1 MSDISNHYKPILD
14 PIYDYQTC
22 CSRDEAVEYLLGW
35 SKNGVLRKDLVPDN
49 ARPEELEL
57 YDFSWRTLLSE
68 ERESAEAAY
77 SNALVER
84 LADDIITEKLI
95 ILKRCDV
102 QIEKAH
108 RFLCDIDDELAKRE
122 ASKLRLDSYD
132 IENQKSPH
140 ITIASLS
147 DWAVEKYNIHIS
159 TSLPYPIDTEANQ
172 NNPAAISPIP
182 ELSKTKTQGLQ
193 ITFALLVEAFAR
205 TTPKY
210 HHEDGRPNVSSIAK
224 ELAEKYAK
232 GLSGQSKE
240 AITDRIEAAIVTKK
254 EHS

>member
-1 MSDISNHYKPILD
+1 MNEPSNHYKPILD
-14 PIYDYQTC
+14 PNYDYQTC

-57 YDFSWRTLLSE
+57 YVFSWRTLLVE
-68 ERESAEAAY
+68 EREAAEAAY

-95 ILKRCDV
+95 TLQRCDV

-122 ASKLRLDSYD
+122 ASKLRLDIYD

-147 DWAVEKYNIHIS
+147 DWAIEKYNIHIS
-159 TSLPYPIDTEANQ
+159 ASLAYPIDTEGNQ
-172 NNPAAISPIP
+172 NNPTVISPIA
-182 ELSKTKTQGLQ
+182 ELSKTKTQSLQ

-210 HHEDGRPNVSSIAK
+210 HHEDGRPNVSSIAT

-232 GLSGQSKE
+232 GLSTQSIE
-240 AITDRIEAAIVTKK
+240 AIKDRIEAAIVTKK